1 MNAQGH
7 MLTKETGELVT
18 ESFLR
23 TEISDLRT
31 KTSLDKMDLIAL
43 VVMHINFALIVLMGI
58 KINVT

>member
-1 MNAQGH
+1 